1 MQYATLQYVADIPLP
16 EDELNA
22 IEVLAGYGL
31 EVVRVDKVGGTNYWY
46 IKVAGQE
53 KTHAAPGR
61 YMDWNEGTLEITSVD
76 AETGHAAVAA
86 ARSAQ
91 CLGTRALTR
100 QPNNTRRQA

>member
-1 MQYATLQYVADIPLP
+1 MGVSGLPVLGTQALMRQPNNKEASMQYATLQYVADIPLP

-53 KTHAAPGR
+53 KTHAPGR
-61 YMDWNEGTLEITSVD
+61 YMDWNEGTLEITS
-76 AETGHAAVAA
+76 
-86 ARSAQ
+86 
-91 CLGTRALTR
+91 
-100 QPNNTRRQA
+100 